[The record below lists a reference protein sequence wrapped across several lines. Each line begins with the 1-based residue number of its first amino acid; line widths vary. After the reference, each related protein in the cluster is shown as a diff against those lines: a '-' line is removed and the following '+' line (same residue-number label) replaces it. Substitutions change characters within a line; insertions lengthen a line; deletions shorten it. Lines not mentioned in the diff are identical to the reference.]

1 MQFQVSAHQYHKINF
16 NIERQIIKGCIC
28 FTKECSAIGRQN
40 FGYLPNQSNAKE
52 KQSHFLICTQAL
64 IIGAPGR
71 SFLCVRED
79 LRRVEQRFAGGL
91 ALTQLQC
98 QTPCRPRYSSRYSSS
113 HTFLRAKKL
122 SSLSEALN
130 HNLFYE
136 TNHDVYAKFSLA
148 PCYIFF
154 SYEWFF

>member
-79 LRRVEQRFAGGL
+79 LRRVEQRFAGGVGTNSIIVPDPLQTSVQL
-91 ALTQLQC
+91 ALL
-98 QTPCRPRYSSRYSSS
+98 
-113 HTFLRAKKL
+113 KL
-122 SSLSEALN
+122 SHFPAGE
-130 HNLFYE
+130 E
-136 TNHDVYAKFSLA
+136 TLVPKRSTKPQPILRN
-148 PCYIFF
+148 
-154 SYEWFF
+154 